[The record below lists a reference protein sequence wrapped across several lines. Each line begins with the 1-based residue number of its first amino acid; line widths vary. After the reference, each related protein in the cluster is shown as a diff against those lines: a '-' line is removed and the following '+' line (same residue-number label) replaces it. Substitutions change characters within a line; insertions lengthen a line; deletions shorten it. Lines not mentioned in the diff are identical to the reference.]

1 MRWILYFFLSL
12 PVAALGVAGGL
23 WIGSRCVS
31 WYRISSFEGGSGY
44 FVIGIGLLGGMVGL
58 ITGLVTA
65 GILGP
70 QEGAG
75 YLRAFFSA
83 VGILVGLA
91 VVTTGLCWV
100 RADIPPQIDGRPLRI
115 EVELRLPVGVT
126 NSPVVGSGDSKLEL
140 TSLAHQTG
148 RASETGELRVKE
160 ARFEY
165 RQTVEEVLAE
175 HRGEKINRLAA
186 GVSARK
192 RKP

>member
-1 MRWILYFFLSL
+1 
-12 PVAALGVAGGL
+12 VAGGL

-75 YLRAFFSA
+75 CLRAFFSA

-91 VVTTGLCWV
+91 VVTTDLWWV
-100 RADIPPQIDGRPLRI
+100 RADIPPRIDGRP
-115 EVELRLPVGVT
+115 
-126 NSPVVGSGDSKLEL
+126 
-140 TSLAHQTG
+140 
-148 RASETGELRVKE
+148 
-160 ARFEY
+160 
-165 RQTVEEVLAE
+165 
-175 HRGEKINRLAA
+175 
-186 GVSARK
+186 
-192 RKP
+192 